1 MIDSKVKMEQ
11 HLKIQAEQTLPIWAA
26 LRNKGTAYQ
35 QSPEGERIGLH
46 MSAAAS
52 LASDIGGG
60 ELGEILARMFAAV
73 ALGYPGELVAMHAR
87 GLVNVLV
94 RNAADLNA
102 TSIENGE
109 AVAVLFKEH

>member
-1 MIDSKVKMEQ
+1 MNAKMQE
-11 HLKIQAEQTLPIWAA
+11 HLKIQAEQSLPIWAA

-35 QSPEGERIGLH
+35 QSLEGERVGPH

-52 LASDIGGG
+52 LASDIGSG
-60 ELGEILARMFAAV
+60 EVDEILARMFSAV
-73 ALGYPGELVAMHAR
+73 ALGYADAVVAMHAR

-102 TSIENGE
+102 SAIQNGE
-109 AVAVLFKEH
+109 AVTVVFKEH

>member
-1 MIDSKVKMEQ
+1 MSAKMEG
-11 HLKIQAEQTLPIWAA
+11 HLKLQAEQSLPIWAA

-35 QSPEGERIGLH
+35 QSPTGERIGPH

-52 LASDIGGG
+52 LVSDIGGG
-60 ELGEILARMFAAV
+60 ELDEILARMFAAV
-73 ALGYPGELVAMHAR
+73 ALGYGNSVVAMHA
-87 GLVNVLV
+87 GALVNTLV

-109 AVAVLFKEH
+109 AVAVVFKEH